1 MSDIL
6 CYLSLLDTVASSA
19 SWQGGRG
26 LLTFWQPGRKRKRKR
41 LESQYFPQWHAPG
54 DLLQTPGSEVPTL
67 PQWYSRL
74 STQALGN
81 ISDPSYYNLPW
92 FNGKSKKL
100 STFLFALKQDH
111 ATPPRT
117 AWTRWIVLLPLPS
130 VCWEHTCV
138 CISKLPDFM
147 CIGVCL
153 QVLSVSGY

>member
-1 MSDIL
+1 MLLLVPTWHCSIQ
-6 CYLSLLDTVASSA
+6 CIMTGQKRPAYLLATRKKKKEEEVGVS
-19 SWQGGRG
+19 
-26 LLTFWQPGRKRKRKR
+26 TFPSMACPRWP
-41 LESQYFPQWHAPG
+41 
-54 DLLQTPGSEVPTL
+54 LQTPGSEVPTL
-67 PQWYSRL
+67 PQWCSRL

-81 ISDPSYYNLPW
+81 ISDPSYIDLPW

-111 ATPPRT
+111 ATQPRT

-130 VCWEHTCV
+130 VCWEDTRV

-153 QVLSVSGY
+153 QVLSMSGY